1 MTNSTNGN
9 VANGANGANG
19 ANDRRSRSPNSPKP
33 EELYSYDLIQTI
45 ADHLLERTKFRPKIG
60 IICGSG
66 LGTLAE
72 SITCKDIF
80 DYEDIPCF
88 PSTTVEG
95 HAGRM
100 VFGLLNDIPV
110 MCMQGRFHYYEGHTL
125 ETCSMPIRVMKLTG
139 VTHLIVT
146 NAAGGLNPIYKVG
159 DLVIIKDHLNLMGMA
174 GLNPLLGPNDPRFGP
189 RFPAMNNAYNP
200 EMRVVAK
207 KIANTMGISNEI
219 HEGVYTC
226 LAGPNYE
233 TPAELRALKTLGVD
247 AVGMS
252 TVHEVVTAKHCNL
265 SVFAISL
272 ITNKCIFDYDNP
284 DEACHAEV
292 VEVGKIRQSVLCEL
306 VARMAA
312 EITKE

>member
-1 MTNSTNGN
+1 MTNTYANGN
-9 VANGANGANG
+9 VINGNSNGNG
-19 ANDRRSRSPNSPKP
+19 ERSRSPNKP
-33 EELYSYDLIQTI
+33 EELYPYDLIQEI
-45 ADHLLERTKFRPKIG
+45 ADHLLDRTKYRPKIG

-72 SITCKDIF
+72 SLTEVDIF
-80 DYEDIPCF
+80 DYEDIPYF
-88 PSTTVEG
+88 PETTVEG

-100 VFGLLNDIPV
+100 VFGKLAGVPV

-125 ETCSMPIRVMKLTG
+125 EKCSMPIRVMKLSG
-139 VTHLIVT
+139 VSHLIIT
-146 NAAGGLNPIYKVG
+146 NAAGGLNPDYNVG
-159 DLVIIKDHLNLMGMA
+159 DIVLIKDHLNLMGMA

-189 RFPAMNNAYNP
+189 RFPAMNNAYNS
-200 EMRVVAK
+200 ELRATALR
-207 KIANTMGISNEI
+207 IAREMGIITEV

-265 SVFAISL
+265 NVFAISL
-272 ITNKCIFDYDNP
+272 VTNKCIFDYGKTE
-284 DEACHAEV
+284 EACHEEV
-292 VEVGKIRQSVLCEL
+292 VEVGKSRQRVLCDL
-306 VARMAA
+306 VARM
-312 EITKE
+312 TKEIFNQTQ

>member
-1 MTNSTNGN
+1 MTNTTNGK
-9 VANGANGANG
+9 VANGNGTS
-19 ANDRRSRSPNSPKP
+19 DRHRRSNSPKL
-33 EELYSYDLIQTI
+33 EELYPYDLIKQI
-45 ADHLLERTKFRPKIG
+45 ADHLLERTTFRPKIG

-72 SITCKDIF
+72 SITNKDIF

-100 VFGLLNDIPV
+100 VFGLLNSVPV
-110 MCMQGRFHYYEGHTL
+110 MCMQGRFHYYEGHSL

-139 VTHLIVT
+139 VTHLIIT

-159 DLVIIKDHLNLMGMA
+159 DIVIIKDHLNLMGMA

-200 EMRVVAK
+200 EMRVAAK
-207 KIANTMGISNEI
+207 KIAHTMGIGNEI

-265 SVFAISL
+265 AVFAISL

-292 VEVGKIRQSVLCEL
+292 VEVGKSRQSVLCDL
-306 VARMAA
+306 VKGMAA
-312 EITKE
+312 EIVKEEH